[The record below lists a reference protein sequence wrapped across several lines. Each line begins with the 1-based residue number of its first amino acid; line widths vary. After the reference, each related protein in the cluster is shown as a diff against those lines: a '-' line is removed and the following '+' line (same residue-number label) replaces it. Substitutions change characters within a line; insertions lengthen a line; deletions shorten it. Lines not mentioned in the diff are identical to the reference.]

1 MHPLCPCGY
10 APARVVQS
18 AGSAASDSGR
28 SAAAPAPHV
37 PRIRRRRHS
46 TIEPSDG
53 EEEDEGMGDLFG
65 GDDDSSSEHGS
76 ESSEGV
82 SLGDLFD
89 EDYAQTATAPAT
101 ATAISPAVKV
111 KSAPA
116 CAEQGKLPPPPLM
129 CTLVPCA
136 NPLPMPPH
144 SLVNSCPLWRSGA
157 SWCWPAWSPVS
168 SSTR

>member
-1 MHPLCPCGY
+1 MCLSLLVTSCPAVNVVTLHPLCPCGY
-10 APARVVQS
+10 TPTRVVHP
-18 AGSAASDSGR
+18 AGSAASDGGR

-37 PRIRRRRHS
+37 SRIRRRRHS

-53 EEEDEGMGDLFG
+53 EEEEGMGDLFG

-89 EDYAQTATAPAT
+89 EDYAQTATAPAA

-111 KSAPA
+111 SPA
-116 CAEQGKLPPPPLM
+116 LVCAE
-129 CTLVPCA
+129 
-136 NPLPMPPH
+136 
-144 SLVNSCPLWRSGA
+144 
-157 SWCWPAWSPVS
+157 
-168 SSTR
+168 